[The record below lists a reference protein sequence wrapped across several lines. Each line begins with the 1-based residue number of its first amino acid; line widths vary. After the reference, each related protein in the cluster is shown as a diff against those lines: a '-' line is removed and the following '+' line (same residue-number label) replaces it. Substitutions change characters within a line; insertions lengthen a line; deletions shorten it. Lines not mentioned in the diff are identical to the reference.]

1 MKNELISSSSTND
14 VNQNHFIMAQ
24 VKTIDTMKDLPSVLL
39 LQIENNEQIEK
50 DKQLENL
57 NNQGN

>member
-14 VNQNHFIMAQ
+14 INQNHFIMAQ

-57 NNQGN
+57 NNRGN